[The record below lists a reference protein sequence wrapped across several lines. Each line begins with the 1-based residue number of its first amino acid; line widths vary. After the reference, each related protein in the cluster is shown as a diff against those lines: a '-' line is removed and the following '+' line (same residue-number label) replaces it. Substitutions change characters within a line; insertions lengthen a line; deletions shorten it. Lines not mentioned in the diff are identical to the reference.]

1 MIKEKKKNDKRKELS
16 GKFKLII
23 LDSQSS
29 WE

>member
-16 GKFKLII
+16 DKFKLII